1 MALPQYWLIRSMLLS
16 TKTNMNKGDR
26 LPSPGNLTPIL
37 FSLAT
42 TALLG
47 WGLMS
52 SQQRYISADTGL
64 GYVLGIVG
72 ASLMVLLLLYP
83 LRKRWLAMRHLPAT
97 KHWFR
102 LHMLFG
108 ILGPTAIL
116 FHCNF
121 EVGALN
127 SRVALY
133 CMLLVVASGIIGRYI
148 YVKLHAGLYGQRLS
162 SQDLL
167 RLAQDQKQT
176 LADAFG
182 SNAELQEK
190 LDHLFNVMVPD
201 DPTQISVTTALMAA
215 PRRHRQLKAFERAI
229 TQTADARLIAI
240 WKQDH
245 RVLKDY
251 LHTLRRLAQLQFF
264 DRMFHWWHVLHLPIF
279 IMMLLTMSIHIW
291 AVHAY

>member
-1 MALPQYWLIRSMLLS
+1 M
-16 TKTNMNKGDR
+16 TNMSHDKR
-26 LPSPGNLTPIL
+26 LPTPQLRAPLL
-37 FSLAT
+37 FALAT
-42 TALLG
+42 VFLLG
-47 WGLMS
+47 WGWQS

-64 GYVLGIVG
+64 GYALGIVG

-83 LRKRWLAMRHLPAT
+83 LRKRWQAMRRLPAT

-133 CMLLVVASGIIGRYI
+133 CMLLVVASGIVGRYI
-148 YVKLHAGLYGQRLS
+148 YVKLHAGLYGQKLS
-162 SQDLL
+162 SQALL
-167 RLAQDQKQT
+167 ALARDQKKALEQDFESHPD
-176 LADAFG
+176 LRH
-182 SNAELQEK
+182 K
-190 LDHLFNVMVPD
+190 LDHLFNVMVPT
-201 DPTQISVTTALMAA
+201 DPTTFSPSTALLAA
-215 PRRHRQLKAFERAI
+215 PRRYRQFKAFEQAI
-229 TQTADARLIAI
+229 AKTADPGLIAI
-240 WKQDH
+240 WKRDRQ
-245 RVLKDY
+245 VLKDY
-251 LHTLRRLAQLQFF
+251 LQTLRRLAQLQFF

-279 IMMLLTMSIHIW
+279 VMMLLTMTVHIW